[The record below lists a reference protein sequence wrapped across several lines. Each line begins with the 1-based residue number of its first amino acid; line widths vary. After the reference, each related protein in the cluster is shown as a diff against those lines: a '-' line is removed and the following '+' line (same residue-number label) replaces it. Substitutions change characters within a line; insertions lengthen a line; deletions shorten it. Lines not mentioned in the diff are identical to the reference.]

1 MRREGRSTRRRHG
14 EPDEENEE
22 NEESSDAMIRADL
35 NTALRDIVEKKNENL
50 RLETLQRMP
59 AIPCHKRADRH
70 RRSPLNTQQSRKP
83 TRAERI
89 SCIRTRRRRR
99 LRTPNRTVR
108 STRGIS
114 PSVRIAKSPR
124 MALDNKTGPRKRD
137 PVAYRSI

>member
-14 EPDEENEE
+14 EPDEE

-108 STRGIS
+108 STRGTS